1 MNPRLA
7 RKIEIRY
14 SQQLRKVAG
23 YVDAIVKGFDVND
36 PQSWPLIRASLNEYS
51 NTLQFWAESTAGRI
65 ITDVALRDEKTWLI
79 YAQDLS
85 RGMRDQIRNTDIG
98 AVYQQLL
105 NEQVSLIKSLPLN
118 AAQRVHDLSTR
129 ALIEGNRASDISNL
143 IMATG
148 QVTKARAN
156 TIARTEVSRA
166 SSVFTQARAENLGSE
181 GYIWR
186 TSDDLDVRPS
196 HRAMNG
202 KFVKWDE
209 PPTLD
214 KMTGHAGCLPNCR
227 CYCEPVI
234 PEDF

>member
-1 MNPRLA
+1 MNPKLI
-7 RKIEIRY
+7 RKMEIRY
-14 SQQLRKVAG
+14 SRQLRKIAG
-23 YVDAIVKGFDVND
+23 YIDTLVKGFNVND
-36 PQSWPLIRASLNEYS
+36 PRTHPLIVSALNEYA
-51 NTLQFWAESTAGRI
+51 NTLDFWAKNAAGRI

-85 RGMRDQIRNTDIG
+85 RGVKDQIRNTDIG

-105 NEQVSLIKSLPLN
+105 NEQIRLIKSLPLE
-118 AAQRVHDLSTR
+118 AAQRVSDLSTR
-129 ALIEGNRASDISNL
+129 ALIEGSRASELSSL
-143 IMATG
+143 ILATG
-148 QVTKARAN
+148 HVTKSRAN

-166 SSVFTQARAENLGSE
+166 QSVFTQARAENLGSD

-186 TSDDLDVRPS
+186 TSDDLDVRDS
-196 HRAMNG
+196 HKAMNG

-227 CYCEPVI
+227 CYCEPLL
-234 PEDF
+234 PFG

>member
-1 MNPRLA
+1 M
-7 RKIEIRY
+7 EIRY
-14 SQQLRKVAG
+14 SQQLRKIAH
-23 YVDAIVKGFDVND
+23 YVDTIVKGFDVND
-36 PQSWPLIRASLNEYS
+36 PRVYPLIAASLNEYA
-51 NTLQFWAESTAGRI
+51 NTLHFWAQNAAGRI
-65 ITDVALRDEKTWLI
+65 ITDVALRDERTWLI

-105 NEQVSLIKSLPLN
+105 NEQVRLIKSLPLE

-129 ALIEGNRASDISNL
+129 ALIEGGRASEISSL

-148 QVTKARAN
+148 HVTKSRAN

-166 SSVFTQARAENLGSE
+166 SSVFTQARAVNLGSE

-186 TSDDLDVRPS
+186 DSDRVGVRPS
-196 HRAMNG
+196 HHAMNG
-202 KFVKWDE
+202 KYVKWSE

-214 KMTGHAGCLPNCR
+214 KLTGHAGCLPNCY
-227 CYCEPVI
+227 CYPEPVI
-234 PEDF
+234 PDEF